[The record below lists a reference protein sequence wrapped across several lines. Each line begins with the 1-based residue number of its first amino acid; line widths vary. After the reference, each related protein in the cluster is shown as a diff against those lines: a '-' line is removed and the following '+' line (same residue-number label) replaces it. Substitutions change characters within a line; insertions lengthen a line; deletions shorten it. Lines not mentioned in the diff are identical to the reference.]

1 MNPDQILALL
11 LITFIVIVVGGVLK
25 DKDNDNNPNY

>member
-25 DKDNDNNPNY
+25 DNDNNPNY

>member
-25 DKDNDNNPNY
+25 DNDNNPN